1 VGGHPVT
8 LKLIHH
14 PQPHNPPLKPLLPPL
29 QSIHTILMITLG
41 HQSLK
46 ICIRDRVVEIGEFG
60 DALLFQFG
68 FYGGEFAFAY
78 CFLDWG

>member
-1 VGGHPVT
+1 MPHP
-8 LKLIHH
+8 LNL
-14 PQPHNPPLKPLLPPL
+14 PSKPLLPPL
-29 QSIHTILMITLG
+29 QPIHTILMITLC
-41 HQSLK
+41 HQRLK
-46 ICIRDRVVEIGEFG
+46 ICIRDRVIEIGEFG